1 MMNKKY
7 MLKITKMNKK
17 IEIILSEEELSII
30 NNAINETLNFLGNDS
45 TELEI
50 RIGTSKQKIEELL
63 SKINLEYHKLAL
75 DNN

>member
-1 MMNKKY
+1 MNKKY